1 MGALGSAW
9 SRSVDFIAWGNFVDP
24 AVVGLWARSFALL
37 AAVCVVAWAAGSHA
51 CHRLRLRAPADVL
64 VVTLTTGLAVLG
76 LVTTI
81 LALVH
86 AYVWWAVVAAA
97 VAIVLSARRA
107 VAAFPNVVAG
117 VVRDAPV
124 ATLVALVWSLPALL
138 PPYRWDEVSYHL
150 AYPQQWV
157 AVGHLTVDPHLAYP
171 LYTLTW
177 QTLLG
182 VALMLGSPPLAH
194 LLSWL
199 TGVLT
204 AWCIG
209 AWLTRLHVATPV
221 VRVARLAF
229 LLTPAVMD
237 ILDVALVDVPIMCF
251 LTVAVYALASLWDE
265 ALVGTPS
272 GPDRPPPGTDRAR
285 AQQSIT
291 AGHGIPAALCGATF
305 LSLKVT
311 NALFL
316 PLLVGVGWYRLPRR
330 ALRTY
335 VSVLLAAGSIWYARN
350 FALTGDPLTPLLA
363 HALGHSAPFWSRAD
377 LAAQAADLRHGLS
390 YAPLDLLA
398 LPLHVM
404 TSTSGGP
411 LRGPPLLGYA
421 LLFPASLLL
430 VRRLARGRA
439 LDALAAAWF
448 ASAAWI
454 ATTYHIRYAYW
465 IPLAIVCAALVVDV
479 LIEAIGGLADG
490 LAARQSGRSERRV
503 IARRGGERL
512 RPPRRSWEWAI
523 AGGLLIGPT
532 LSAPRYAKGLLHT
545 RVPTDPAERRVFAFD
560 ACVDACAFGA
570 VHRAAAPGARI
581 YNAAVPMT
589 FYWQQASFH
598 VVDGA
603 FHPGGLLELQ
613 AALAS
618 DRVAEFVQGS
628 GADFLVVQD
637 RYLARI
643 AGTPAESVT
652 VRFRRALGA
661 PMYADTA
668 WAVWEILRNRRS

>member
-1 MGALGSAW
+1 VGALGSAW

-24 AVVGLWARSFALL
+24 AVLGLWARSFALL

-97 VAIVLSARRA
+97 VAIVLSAPRA

-251 LTVAVYALASLWDE
+251 LTVAIYALFALRDEGSVNAASAAQE
-265 ALVGTPS
+265 HVTVGQT
-272 GPDRPPPGTDRAR
+272 
-285 AQQSIT
+285 
-291 AGHGIPAALCGATF
+291 IPAAICGATC

-311 NALFL
+311 NVLFV
-316 PLLVGVGWYRLPRR
+316 PLFIGIAWYRLRR
-330 ALRTY
+330 RPLAAYLT
-335 VSVLLAAGSIWYARN
+335 VLLAAGSVWYIRN
-350 FALTGDPLTPLLA
+350 LAFTGDPVTPLVA
-363 HALGHSAPFWSRAD
+363 HALGRPAPFWSPAD
-377 LAAQAADLRHGLS
+377 LAAQAADLRRGLS
-390 YAPLDLLA
+390 YVPTDLLA
-398 LPLHVM
+398 LPLRVV
-404 TSTSGGP
+404 TSTVDGP

-439 LDALAAAWF
+439 LDLLAAAWY
-448 ASAAWI
+448 ATGTWV
-454 ATTYHIRYAYW
+454 ATTYLIRYAYW
-465 IPLAIVCAALVVDV
+465 IPLAIVCAALVLDSLRAVV
-479 LIEAIGGLADG
+479 
-490 LAARQSGRSERRV
+490 ERRADAAAA
-503 IARRGGERL
+503 ARRGRSADGAVAADGETAEAIRVARWHRFAG
-512 RPPRRSWEWAI
+512 RPVREWVI
-523 AGGLLIGPT
+523 AAGLLIGPT
-532 LSAPRYAKGLLHT
+532 LSAPRYAKALLHT
-545 RVPTDPAERRVFAFD
+545 RVPTDPAEQRSFAFGGCAD
-560 ACVDACAFGA
+560 TCAFGA
-570 VHRAAAPGARI
+570 VRRSAAAGARI
-581 YNAAVPMT
+581 YNAAIPMT

-613 AALAS
+613 VALNRDLLA
-618 DRVAEFVQGS
+618 DFLRTS

-637 RYLARI
+637 RYLAPI
-643 AGTPAESVT
+643 VAASPQSLTAQL
-652 VRFRRALGA
+652 RRALGA

-668 WAVWEILRNRRS
+668 WAVYAVRRPGPS